1 MVVLPPSTRPG
12 QISAQS
18 IPRSNDFYVPVIN
31 LYYPCK
37 TILSAAIITTHSNTI
52 AQLRVHPHVE
62 HLPNVSVARSKI
74 HGVID
79 FRTRLNTKAVVNVC
93 NLASQTS
100 KVSRSK
106 AGGITLAALDI
117 PCLCAGRKKIS
128 RRKPL
133 GSENPQ
139 VMGLLRSKLQNTSNI
154 TMSYK
159 RNPCC

>member
-1 MVVLPPSTRPG
+1 MNCWEDASVELETVSDLVNTLGRRFDSMARPMMVVLPPSTRPG

-117 PCLCAGRKKIS
+117 PCLCAGRKK
-128 RRKPL
+128 
-133 GSENPQ
+133 
-139 VMGLLRSKLQNTSNI
+139 
-154 TMSYK
+154 
-159 RNPCC
+159 